1 VFRKKG
7 RRRVQATFII
17 RPNAEPNA
25 RLLCG
30 VPEPVSATSNAS
42 RAPASDAEEESP
54 AADPVAREESALVRR
69 LQRGDVDAF
78 DVLVRRYMER
88 AYRVAYRVLQHR
100 QDAEDLVQDSFLR
113 ALERIDQCA
122 PGRPFGPWFF
132 RIVMTQGL
140 NARRQRKR
148 RETSALPEDVVAGGI
163 TPDVEVERGA
173 ERARLHAAIE
183 RLPKQQRLIVQLSEL
198 EGFSSQEIAG
208 MLDVAPGTVRWHLH
222 EARAALRA
230 ALVSPTGEK
239 Q

>member
-1 VFRKKG
+1 
-7 RRRVQATFII
+7 
-17 RPNAEPNA
+17 
-25 RLLCG
+25 
-30 VPEPVSATSNAS
+30 VSATTNTSP
-42 RAPASDAEEESP
+42 APASDSDDESP
-54 AADPVAREESALVRR
+54 LPAPAPALNEQAREESALVLRV
-69 LQRGDVDAF
+69 QQGDIDAF
-78 DVLVRRYMER
+78 DVLVRRYMEG

-148 RETSALPEDVVAGGI
+148 RETAALPEDIHAAGL
-163 TPDVEVERGA
+163 TPDAEVERAG
-173 ERARLHAAIE
+173 EQARLRAAIA
-183 RLPKQQRLIVQLSEL
+183 RLPKQQQLIVQLSEL
-198 EGFSSQEIAG
+198 EGFTSQEIAG

-230 ALVSPTGEK
+230 ALRLPPGEAR
-239 Q
+239 